1 MRKIPLR
8 KCSHLVIDAEH
19 VHNVYPDVDCVDLV
33 WEREVKLV
41 VGAGKTE
48 VLTSRQGLGTGHLR
62 WKY

>member
-19 VHNVYPDVDCVDLV
+19 VHNVYPDVDGVDLV

-48 VLTSRQGLGTGHLR
+48 VLTSREGLGTGHLR
-62 WKY
+62 